1 MKPDNE
7 SMTRTYTTI
16 LAFVV
21 LIALM
26 IIIRAG
32 LFMTFGH
39 RDWKVVAQR
48 FESDSVVLQPRR
60 GSILADDGRVM
71 VSSTPE
77 YEFVFKYREG
87 NKDREAQVER
97 DKTMRRYMNDYCR
110 GLHELIPEQSA
121 EEFRTLLEGALAR
134 GEKSVKDNKA
144 AGFYTNLYT
153 KGSKRLSYNRYKE
166 VKAFL
171 DTCNIEYK
179 LYVNVGMF
187 KRGER
192 DEIIQALCDSM
203 DVVTEGLHRIV
214 PEFSAA
220 SFRDSISKSIG
231 RKHPRVPLC
240 SLTVSQRQF
249 QQIEKL
255 PVFVRGKKS
264 CFTYRKSTAN
274 RGFAFDEI
282 MVRKATYGNLA
293 ARTLGRWDIK
303 GRSGQARDGIE
314 LAYDSLLG
322 GTPGRAHRRKVMDE
336 YAEYID
342 VNPVNGCDIVTT
354 IDVNIQDI
362 ANKALMEQMAKEN
375 ADYGTAIVMETK
387 TGDIKAMV
395 NWAREN
401 GQFVI
406 RNNYALNQGIETGS
420 IFKTASILCA
430 LNDNEITLMDSVD
443 TYPYS
448 RTFYGNSMSDDA
460 GKTVPYKKIPEI
472 LKYSS
477 NVGVMTVIDEHYVK
491 KGKDLDFLRKLEHMG
506 IVDDHEILPGATR
519 SHLVTQGEIKGWKG
533 QALWMSVGYGISV
546 TPCNMVAF
554 YNAIANG
561 GKMMRPRLVK
571 EIQRDGR
578 TIKEFETKVA
588 EQSIASEKAIHDIT
602 ECLITVVNDEG
613 GTGHRAKS
621 DKFLVAGKTGTAKI
635 SANNTVIGRW
645 LNFCSF
651 FPADAP
657 EYTCGVFVY
666 RRAGVSGAGGGGSM
680 SAPVVHEIAE
690 RVMAY
695 KKTTEV
701 KDINDTTAVL
711 IPTVKTGNADA
722 ADVVLSELHIH
733 DKELRGKDEEMDED
747 KVPNVVGMGAKDAL
761 FAMESRGIRVRLNGT
776 GRVTSQNAP
785 AGSTIRKG
793 MVVDLQLKQ

>member
-1 MKPDNE
+1 MKPDTE
-7 SMTRTYTTI
+7 SMTKTYTTI

-39 RDWKVVAQR
+39 RDWKVIARQ
-48 FESDSVVLQPRR
+48 FEADSVKVQPQR
-60 GSILADDGRVM
+60 GSILSDDGSVM

-77 YEFVFKYREG
+77 YELVFKYREG
-87 NKDREAQVER
+87 NKNKVAQEKRDSTLRADMAHICDSLHLLLPDR
-97 DKTMRRYMNDYCR
+97 
-110 GLHELIPEQSA
+110 SA
-121 EEFRTLLEGALAR
+121 GEYRSLLSTALSA
-134 GEKSVKDNKA
+134 KKN
-144 AGFYTNLYT
+144 YT
-153 KGSKRLSYNRYKE
+153 KLSAKRLNYHQYKE
-166 VKAFL
+166 VSAFL
-171 DTCNIEYK
+171 GKDK
-179 LYVNVGMF
+179 G
-187 KRGER
+187 
-192 DEIIQALCDSM
+192 
-203 DVVTEGLHRIV
+203 
-214 PEFSAA
+214 
-220 SFRDSISKSIG
+220 
-231 RKHPRVPLC
+231 
-240 SLTVSQRQF
+240 
-249 QQIEKL
+249 
-255 PVFVRGKKS
+255 FV
-264 CFTYRKSTAN
+264 
-274 RGFAFDEI
+274 FDEI

-293 ARTLGRWDIK
+293 ARTLGRWDIS
-303 GRSGQARDGIE
+303 GRNGKARDGIE
-314 LAYDSLLG
+314 LAYDSLLC
-322 GTPGRAHRRKVMDE
+322 GTPGLAHKRKVMNE
-336 YAEYID
+336 YAEFID

-354 IDVNIQDI
+354 INVNIQDI
-362 ANKALMEQMAKEN
+362 ANKALMEQMEEQN

-401 GQFVI
+401 GRFVI
-406 RNNYALNQGIETGS
+406 DNNYALNQGIETGS

-430 LNDNEITLMDSVD
+430 LDDNEVTLADSVD

-448 RTFYGNSMSDDA
+448 RTFYGYSMSDDA
-460 GKTVPYKKIPEI
+460 GKSVPYKKIPEI

-477 NVGVMTVIDEHYVK
+477 NVGTMTVIDEHYVK
-491 KGKDLDFLRKLEHMG
+491 KGKALDFLRKLEHMG
-506 IVDDHEILPGATR
+506 IVDDHQILPGATR
-519 SHLVTQGEIKGWKG
+519 SHLVTQAQIKDWKG

-571 EIQRDGR
+571 EIQRDGH
-578 TIKEFETKVA
+578 TIKEFDTKVA
-588 EQSIASEKAIHDIT
+588 VQSIASDKAIHDIT
-602 ECLITVVNDEG
+602 ECLLTVVNGEG
-613 GTGHRAKS
+613 GTGARAKS

-635 SANNTVIGRW
+635 KEGGTDAGRW
-645 LNFCSF
+645 LNFCAF
-651 FPADAP
+651 FPADKP
-657 EYTCGVFVY
+657 EYTCGVFVF
-666 RRAGVSGAGGGGSM
+666 RKAGHYGAANGGGSM

-711 IPTVKTGNADA
+711 IPTVKIGNADA